1 MLFPVMAQPDSNA
14 SPKKTA
20 APPWQ
25 SRRDALSL
33 AKDKYLNAP
42 PKFHPRARAQAEL

>member
-20 APPWQ
+20 APAWQ

-33 AKDKYLNAP
+33 AKDKYLNAS
-42 PKFHPRARAQAEL
+42 PKFQPKSQSPS